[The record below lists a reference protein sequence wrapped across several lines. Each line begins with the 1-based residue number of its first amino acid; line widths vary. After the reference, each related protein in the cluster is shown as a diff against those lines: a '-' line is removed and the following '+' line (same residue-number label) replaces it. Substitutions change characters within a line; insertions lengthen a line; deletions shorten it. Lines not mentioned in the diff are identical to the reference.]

1 MMSRVNLKIEYYTFT
16 LNTLVEELNKLILHH
31 FKSSSTNNFILYFV
45 EKYIKMKRSFLKD
58 FCNNYGEKD
67 KNHVN
72 QGFNYNKFGSFGRY
86 FFNNLIGIV
95 PEPNVKNII
104 EDRQNH
110 NLYKRKS
117 KERINDLLWKNYLI
131 REDNVKID
139 NFYAIYFNTILLN
152 WKVSILKE
160 IKEKSNTCRVCEKK
174 FSSKDFM
181 LHSWVCKEINSYVPE
196 IDKFTLKIENL
207 IDDLIKQ
214 NENMYICLI

>member
-1 MMSRVNLKIEYYTFT
+1 
-16 LNTLVEELNKLILHH
+16 
-31 FKSSSTNNFILYFV
+31 
-45 EKYIKMKRSFLKD
+45 MKRSFLKD